1 MAAYTKRMEILQF
14 LFRSDVVSHIYLSE
28 ENQVKYS
35 VILQLEINLAQIHNS
50 VDMHMQLNEKV
61 FHT

>member
-1 MAAYTKRMEILQF
+1 MEILQF

-50 VDMHMQLNEKV
+50 VDMHMQLKEKV
-61 FHT
+61 FHI